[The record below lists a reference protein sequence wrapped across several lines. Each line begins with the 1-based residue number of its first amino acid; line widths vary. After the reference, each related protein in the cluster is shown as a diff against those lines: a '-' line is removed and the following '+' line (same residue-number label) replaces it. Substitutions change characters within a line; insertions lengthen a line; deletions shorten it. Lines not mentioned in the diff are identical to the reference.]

1 MAWSTLPRRSPVPPQ
16 FRNAELNL
24 LRSRADRAFMA
35 GHATLHDARTRKNLS
50 LAELSSRTSLSPA
63 VVRKIDEGRF
73 GELPPGLY
81 ARSYVR
87 SFAGAVGL
95 DPAETLKEVEHLLPG
110 APDPLPVMRELKGP
124 TVTNRVTAAFN
135 RMRLRDDC
143 AEATTE
149 VGQPE
154 AHHDPEPEQLEH
166 PAFRTQLVRVG
177 VAVVDAVVLLGM
189 NGALLLVIAL
199 STGLPPASLLR
210 QSAALSAL
218 CAVPTVL
225 YFVLFNGIAGRT
237 LGGWLCRMPEPGPH
251 PPLTLDAILRRSL
264 ALGSSLDE
272 HRDGLSSHAFVG
284 RG

>member
-1 MAWSTLPRRSPVPPQ
+1 MSGYP
-16 FRNAELNL
+16 
-24 LRSRADRAFMA
+24 
-35 GHATLHDARTRKNLS
+35 TLHEARARKNLS
-50 LAELSSRTSLSPA
+50 LAEVSSRTSLSPA

-73 GELPPGLY
+73 DELPPGLY

-124 TVTNRVTAAFN
+124 TVTNRVTAAFT
-135 RMRLRDDC
+135 RMRRRGDST
-143 AEATTE
+143 EASTD
-149 VGQPE
+149 VDPPE
-154 AHHDPEPEQLEH
+154 AYSDPERDQHDH
-166 PAFRTQLVRVG
+166 PAYRTQLVRIG
-177 VAVVDAVVLLGM
+177 AAAVDAIVLLAL

-199 STGLPPASLLR
+199 STGLPPSSLLR

-237 LGGWLCRMPEPGPH
+237 LGGWLCRMPEPLPH

-264 ALGSSLDE
+264 APGSSLDG
-272 HRDGLSSHAFVG
+272 HRDGLSRHAFVG